1 MNWEAIGAIGEI
13 VGAISVLVTLIFLI
27 LQIQQ
32 NTIALQQQS
41 SRASTSSLQ
50 QISATM
56 MNPDVAAAI
65 SPAYAEAEAELTIP
79 QTVQLEHQMMSYLLV
94 LQQDFLDWRKGIH
107 PNVIWESRI
116 PLIDAIFIAQRAR
129 EWWENIGHKYFTP
142 EFKNLVDECLTKEA
156 RLFLSLTAFFYM
168 PETSYL
174 TLRHWGNL
182 SRHKSSSN
190 IQGTI
195 QGFDRC

>member
-13 VGAISVLVTLIFLI
+13 VGAIAVLVTLIFLI

-32 NTIALQQQS
+32 NTIALQQQT
-41 SRASTSSLQ
+41 SRESTSSLQ

-65 SPAYAEAEAELTIP
+65 SPAEAEAELTIP
-79 QTVQLEHQMMSYLLV
+79 QTVQLEHHMMSYLLV

-116 PLIDAIFIAQRAR
+116 PL
-129 EWWENIGHKYFTP
+129 K
-142 EFKNLVDECLTKEA
+142 
-156 RLFLSLTAFFYM
+156 LF
-168 PETSYL
+168 
-174 TLRHWGNL
+174 
-182 SRHKSSSN
+182 
-190 IQGTI
+190 
-195 QGFDRC
+195 

>member
-65 SPAYAEAEAELTIP
+65 SC
-79 QTVQLEHQMMSYLLV
+79 LL
-94 LQQDFLDWRKGIH
+94 
-107 PNVIWESRI
+107 
-116 PLIDAIFIAQRAR
+116 
-129 EWWENIGHKYFTP
+129 Y
-142 EFKNLVDECLTKEA
+142 
-156 RLFLSLTAFFYM
+156 
-168 PETSYL
+168 TSPSP
-174 TLRHWGNL
+174 R
-182 SRHKSSSN
+182 
-190 IQGTI
+190 
-195 QGFDRC
+195 D

>member
-41 SRASTSSLQ
+41 SRESTSSLQ

-65 SPAYAEAEAELTIP
+65 SPAYEEADAELTVA
-79 QTVQLEHQMMSYLLV
+79 QTVQLEHHMLAYLLV
-94 LQQDFLDWRKGIH
+94 LQQDFLDWSKGIH
-107 PNVIWESRI
+107 PNVNWESRI
-116 PLIDAIFIAQRAR
+116 PFIEAIFIAQRAR
-129 EWWENIGHKYFTP
+129 EWWKSIGRQYFTP
-142 EFKNLVDECLTKEA
+142 KFQNLVDELLTKEA
-156 RLFLSLTAFFYM
+156 RDDGQYFTPL
-168 PETSYL
+168 
-174 TLRHWGNL
+174 
-182 SRHKSSSN
+182 N
-190 IQGTI
+190 IKK
-195 QGFDRC
+195 

>member
-65 SPAYAEAEAELTIP
+65 SPAYAEAEAELTVA
-79 QTVQLEHQMMSYLLV
+79 QTV
-94 LQQDFLDWRKGIH
+94 
-107 PNVIWESRI
+107 
-116 PLIDAIFIAQRAR
+116 
-129 EWWENIGHKYFTP
+129 
-142 EFKNLVDECLTKEA
+142 
-156 RLFLSLTAFFYM
+156 
-168 PETSYL
+168 
-174 TLRHWGNL
+174 
-182 SRHKSSSN
+182 
-190 IQGTI
+190 
-195 QGFDRC
+195 

>member
-56 MNPDVAAAI
+56 MSPDVAAAI

-79 QTVQLEHQMMSYLLV
+79 QTVQLEHHMMSYLLV

-156 RLFLSLTAFFYM
+156 RDRGQYFKPL
-168 PETSYL
+168 
-174 TLRHWGNL
+174 NI
-182 SRHKSSSN
+182 KS
-190 IQGTI
+190 
-195 QGFDRC
+195 

>member
-41 SRASTSSLQ
+41 SRESTSSLQ

-56 MNPDVAAAI
+56 MNPEVAATI

-79 QTVQLEHQMMSYLLV
+79 QTVQLEHHMMSYLLV

-107 PNVIWESRI
+107 PNDIWESRI

-129 EWWENIGHKYFTP
+129 EWWENIGYKYFTP

-156 RLFLSLTAFFYM
+156 RDRGQYFKPL
-168 PETSYL
+168 
-174 TLRHWGNL
+174 NI
-182 SRHKSSSN
+182 KS
-190 IQGTI
+190 
-195 QGFDRC
+195 